1 MTILKTWIIQVMR
14 KCPKILTLPLKKTII
29 KASILKKTLH
39 GQERQKSEKGMSSQN
54 IIDTPE
60 NVAVDDIVIEESYAF
75 ANRDVEKWKSET
87 NKNR

>member
-1 MTILKTWIIQVMR
+1 MGK
-14 KCPKILTLPLKKTII
+14 KDKSPK
-29 KASILKKTLH
+29 
-39 GQERQKSEKGMSSQN
+39 KGMSSQN

-87 NKNR
+87 NKKSLKMSLMTPQQ

>member
-1 MTILKTWIIQVMR
+1 
-14 KCPKILTLPLKKTII
+14 
-29 KASILKKTLH
+29 
-39 GQERQKSEKGMSSQN
+39 MSSQN

-87 NKNR
+87 NKKSLKMSLMTPQQ